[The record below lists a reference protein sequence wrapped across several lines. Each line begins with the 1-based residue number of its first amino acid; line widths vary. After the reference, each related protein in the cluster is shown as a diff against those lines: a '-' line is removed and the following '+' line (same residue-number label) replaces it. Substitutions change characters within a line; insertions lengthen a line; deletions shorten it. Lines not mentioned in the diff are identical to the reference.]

1 MFVIFCAYTGGRVHQ
16 WYRQS
21 LERDTA
27 FREGYDQASRAL
39 FPLASRSLHG
49 QAPRVAERAGPGS
62 GRDPGGTTETRAG
75 NRPDDLR
82 RRTIRLEPKR

>member
-39 FPLASRSLHG
+39 FPLASRSVHG
-49 QAPRVAERAGPGS
+49 QAPRTADRPVPEA
-62 GRDPGGTTETRAG
+62 GGTTGTRTG
-75 NRPDDLR
+75 DRHDDLR
-82 RRTIRLEPKR
+82 RRTIRIEPKR